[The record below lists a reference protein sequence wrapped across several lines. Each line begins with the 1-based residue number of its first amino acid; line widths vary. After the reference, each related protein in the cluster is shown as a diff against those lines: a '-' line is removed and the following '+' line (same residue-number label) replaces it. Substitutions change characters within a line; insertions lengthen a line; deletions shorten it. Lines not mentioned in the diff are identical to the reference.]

1 MPANLP
7 PQYFDVEKRL
17 KTAKSEAEKIS
28 IMEELLTIIP
38 KHKGT
43 EKLQAMYKT
52 KIAKLRVQAD
62 KKPVTRHGISF
73 HIDKAGAGQV
83 ILVGPPN
90 SGKSSLIKALTN
102 AEPDIGDYPFTTHS
116 SAPAMMSYQN
126 IQIQLVDTPP
136 ITPEYFEFWQAEQI
150 KTADA
155 ALLLIDMAAPDP
167 GLEYMALTEKLE
179 ERRIR
184 LVPQSDENPV
194 HDSLFHKRAIV
205 LATKMDTLRARENL
219 IEFREALDVGFEPLE
234 ISTVRGFDSSG
245 LSARIFGLLDVLRVY
260 SKTPGKK
267 PSLDEP
273 FIFSRGSTITDM
285 AKAVHKDFASKLR
298 FARIWRGE
306 RFQGQKVNREYILQD
321 KDIIELHL

>member
-7 PQYFDVEKRL
+7 PQYFDVEKKL
-17 KTAKSEAEKIS
+17 KSAKSPEEKIS

-52 KIAKLRVQAD
+52 KIAKLRVQAE
-62 KKPVTRHGISF
+62 KKPTTRHGISF

-83 ILVGPPN
+83 ILIGPPN
-90 SGKSSLIKALTN
+90 SGKSSLIKVLTN
-102 AEPDIGDYPFTTHS
+102 AEPDIGSYPFTTHTS
-116 SAPAMMSYQN
+116 SPAMMPFQN
-126 IQIQLVDTPP
+126 IQVQLVDTPP

-155 ALLLIDMAAPDP
+155 ALLLIDMAGSDP
-167 GLEYMALTEKLE
+167 GLDYLATTDKLR

-184 LVPQSDENPV
+184 LVPPHDESPAEEYT
-194 HDSLFHKRAIV
+194 FHTRTLLIAN
-205 LATKMDTLRARENL
+205 KMDTPEAQSRLA
-219 IEFREALDVGFEPLE
+219 EFKEILEPGFDPVL
-234 ISTVRGFDSSG
+234 ISTAEGFDLSG
-245 LSARIFGLLDVLRVY
+245 LKLRIFELLNVLRVY

-273 FIFSRGSTITDM
+273 FIFGHGSTVMDM
-285 AKAVHKDFASKLR
+285 ARAVHRDFASKLKY
-298 FARIWRGE
+298 ARIWGGE
-306 RFQGQKVNREYILQD
+306 KYQGQKVNRDYILKD
-321 KDIIELHL
+321 EDIIELHI